1 MNLWYNHDVKNIEI
15 LAVCKVQ
22 DFLRPTLHNDFIST
36 FMEQWQWS
44 SRAIYSPE
52 KFMAMINLR
61 SPCLYVN
68 ISRSSSSG
76 RLEQYVQ
83 ILADLG
89 KTRASADVQ
98 QRLLT
103 LVTVLVGQT
112 IHHRDQLQGMPQLF
126 INTTTYTYC
135 KLRNDHGCLL
145 FVLFAHRLFI
155 PRL

>member
-1 MNLWYNHDVKNIEI
+1 VVFLKSLWQI
-15 LAVCKVQ
+15 LT
-22 DFLRPTLHNDFIST
+22 RN
-36 FMEQWQWS
+36 
-44 SRAIYSPE
+44 
-52 KFMAMINLR
+52 NR
-61 SPCLYVN
+61 SPCHYFH

-112 IHHRDQLQGMPQLF
+112 IHHRDQLQGMSQLF
-126 INTTTYTYC
+126 INTTYKENYTS
-135 KLRNDHGCLL
+135 LRSVG
-145 FVLFAHRLFI
+145 I
-155 PRL
+155 PHVRFHIA